1 MMSKLRSYQV
11 LAVEDERQVE
21 LGLQHIVPENEEN
34 APERQ
39 EGDRGRTKR
48 GQSEETE
55 RGEGGW
61 GEKRER
67 EINRNRNRE
76 EKRKRG
82 RERGVREMKREDKRE
97 KRKAKA
103 TLWGLSGGSHHPP
116 ALAASLATHVA
127 GGIYLL

>member
-82 RERGVREMKREDKRE
+82 RERGVRDEERR
-97 KRKAKA
+97 
-103 TLWGLSGGSHHPP
+103 
-116 ALAASLATHVA
+116 
-127 GGIYLL
+127 